1 MKKRLIAII
10 FATLI
15 VASASAFTAFAETT
29 PMDSEPALEE
39 VTEDV
44 FATEEPYYTESTDI
58 ETEPYS
64 ETVSY
69 EETTAYYED
78 PTATYTTD
86 STDSTDS
93 TNSTD
98 TSATGSTETTTV
110 ASTTVAAT
118 TVPATRPTEPIET
131 ETYSNYESPA
141 PVYTP
146 ADQDFEVNDWQE
158 IKLDLN
164 APPSNGKGSFD
175 FIQQNNTKGNS
186 SITYFL
192 VIGIVLIFLSLA
204 GFTFVAL
211 YNPNKKAHAK
221 AGRNN
226 NRSSSSS
233 RSRSTSSS
241 RNSRSSSSR
250 TTRRPTRDEEEYTF
264 NPDDYNDG
272 F

>member
-1 MKKRLIAII
+1 MKNRLIALF
-10 FATLI
+10 FATFLI
-15 VASASAFTAFAETT
+15 LSASAFAVSAETT
-29 PMDSEPALEE
+29 PVDTDPVVE

-64 ETVSY
+64 ESAPQ
-69 EETTAYYED
+69 EETTAYVEST
-78 PTATYTTD
+78 TATTGTT
-86 STDSTDS
+86 
-93 TNSTD
+93 NP
-98 TSATGSTETTTV
+98 SATASTEATTEVSSTV
-110 ASTTVAAT
+110 AET
-118 TVPATRPTEPIET
+118 TVPATTFPKPTEPVET

-146 ADQDFEVNDWQE
+146 ADQDFEENDWQE

-175 FIQQNNTKGNS
+175 FIQQNNSKGNN

-192 VIGIVLIFLSLA
+192 VIGIVLIFLSIA
-204 GFTFVAL
+204 GFTFVIL
-211 YNPNKKAHAK
+211 YNPNKKAPAK
-221 AGRNN
+221 ADRNN
-226 NRSSSSS
+226 SRSASSS
-233 RSRSTSSS
+233 RSRGTSSS
-241 RNSRSSSSR
+241 RTN
-250 TTRRPTRDEEEYTF
+250 RRPNRIEDEYSF